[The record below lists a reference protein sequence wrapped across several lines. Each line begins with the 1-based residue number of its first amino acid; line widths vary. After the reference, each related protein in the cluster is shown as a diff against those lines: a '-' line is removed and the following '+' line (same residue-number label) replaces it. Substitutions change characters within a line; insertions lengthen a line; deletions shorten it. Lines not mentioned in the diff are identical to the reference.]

1 MNGKDIFLGLQF
13 IGDDLVEEAEVL
25 HFSAR
30 ARSNALAH
38 EKKRGAYEEK
48 TYAKSRRTLLVA
60 IVCLLALLLAG
71 CCVAYMLSLRQLTLG
86 TEKVP
91 IPESSPISESSPE
104 DSTSETQLAVF
115 SLQGIE
121 GTPNYQASQEWLAFT
136 QSYTPSAGD
145 CWDSNPAYWAYS
157 VQDQTMVDKLDE
169 ICAKYGLSVIGKP
182 WHEQVDCSKFLPLL
196 GIDSLLK
203 PDTDAA
209 LSIPAGRYFP
219 GGSFT
224 IYGTL
229 SLGEASETFTYQ
241 CVKKDVFYDVFGYTN
256 PDTVTER
263 NYTTSDGVP
272 LLFLESEQS
281 GMILANREDC
291 FLSLSITLTGS
302 VTLEQIAEC
311 FDFTISPQAPDP
323 AAADAREQTSN
334 DTINSMSGDPNI
346 CRRPTYGEYVQ
357 DVLNARERDKI
368 WYAENPEFTPPEITY
383 AFYDADGNGTQE
395 LLMLY
400 NGYICSIVGMKDGV
414 TDEGKSYY
422 LLPYEDHVFIEWP
435 GDEPNALGDY
445 WYDIFRFANNDDPV
459 FSTPK
464 ERIIVRLKKDANGN
478 WWRTSS
484 TDRYAEFDTQITEDE
499 AQAILDSYKPITLE
513 THPLSEFREP

>member
-13 IGDDLVEEAEVL
+13 VGDDLVEEAEVF

-38 EKKRGAYEEK
+38 EKKRGAFEEK

-60 IVCLLALLLAG
+60 IICLLALLLAG

-86 TEKVP
+86 TETVP

-104 DSTSETQLAVF
+104 NSASETQLTVF

-145 CWDSNPAYWAYS
+145 YWDSDPAYWAYS

-182 WHEQVDCSKFLPLL
+182 WHEQVDCNKFLPLL

-203 PDTDAA
+203 PDTDAT

-229 SLGEASETFTYQ
+229 NLGDAAEMFTYQ

-272 LLFLESEQS
+272 LLFLESDQC
-281 GMILANREDC
+281 GMILADREDC
-291 FLSLSITLTGS
+291 FLSLSFTLDGNVS
-302 VTLEQIAEC
+302 LDKIAEC
-311 FDFTISPQAPDP
+311 FDYTIQPQAPDA
-323 AAADAREQTSN
+323 AAADAREQASN
-334 DTINSMSGDPNI
+334 AEIISTQDDPNRY
-346 CRRPTYGEYVQ
+346 RRATYAEYVADLIQ
-357 DVLNARERDKI
+357 SEERGRATDPG
-368 WYAENPEFTPPEITY
+368 YTPPVWTY
-383 AFYDADGNGTQE
+383 AFYDADGNGTDE
-395 LLMLY
+395 LLIFRD
-400 NGYICSIVGMKDGV
+400 GYICSIVGMKDGV
-414 TDEGKSYY
+414 TDEGKVYD
-422 LLPYEDHVFIEWP
+422 LVPCEDRVFIDWP
-435 GDEPNALGDY
+435 IGADAGWED

-464 ERIIVRLKKDANGN
+464 ERIIVRLKKDADGN

>member
-13 IGDDLVEEAEVL
+13 VGDDLVEEAEVYQ
-25 HFSAR
+25 FSAQTSCY
-30 ARSNALAH
+30 ASAN
-38 EKKRGAYEEK
+38 EKKRGAFEEK

-71 CCVAYMLSLRQLTLG
+71 CGVAYMLSLRQLTLG
-86 TEKVP
+86 TKTVA
-91 IPESSPISESSPE
+91 IPESSPISKGKPE
-104 DSTSETQLAVF
+104 DSTSETQLTVF

-145 CWDSNPAYWAYS
+145 YWDSEPAYWAYS

-169 ICAKYGLSVIGKP
+169 ICAKYGLSIIGKP
-182 WHEQVDCSKFLPLL
+182 WHEQIDCNQFLPLL

-203 PDTDAA
+203 PDTDAM

-229 SLGEASETFTYQ
+229 NLGNAAEMFTYQ
-241 CVKKDVFYDVFGYTN
+241 CVKKDVFYDVFGYMN
-256 PDTVTER
+256 PDIVTER

-281 GMILANREDC
+281 SMILADREDC

-302 VTLEQIAEC
+302 ITLEQIAEC

-334 DTINSMSGDPNI
+334 DTISGTLDDPNI

-357 DVLNARERDKI
+357 DVLNACERDKS
-368 WYAENPEFTPPEITY
+368 WYAENPAFTPPEITY

-395 LLMLY
+395 LLMFY
-400 NGYICSIVGMKDGV
+400 DGYICSIIGMKEGV
-414 TDEGKSYY
+414 TDEGKSYH
-422 LLPYEDHVFIEWP
+422 LLPCEDHVFIEWP
-435 GDEPNALGDY
+435 AGANTLGDY

-499 AQAILDSYKPITLE
+499 AQSILTSYKPITLE

>member
-1 MNGKDIFLGLQF
+1 MTAYQLFRGLT
-13 IGDDLVEEAEVL
+13 GVDGELLAAAELVDSRKKPAPKKL
-25 HFSAR
+25 PAR
-30 ARSNALAH
+30 KIWLIAAVIA
-38 EKKRGAYEEK
+38 
-48 TYAKSRRTLLVA
+48 
-60 IVCLLALLLAG
+60 LALLLAG
-71 CCVAYMLSLRQLTLG
+71 CGIAYVLSLRQLELG
-86 TEKVP
+86 TQT
-91 IPESSPISESSPE
+91 IPLPTDASQDGTAP
-104 DSTSETQLAVF
+104 TETEVQLTVF

-136 QSYTPSAGD
+136 QSYTPSGGEY
-145 CWDSNPAYWAYS
+145 WDSDPAYWAYS

-169 ICAKYGLSVIGKP
+169 ICAKYGLKVIGKA
-182 WHEQVDCSKFLPLL
+182 WHEQVDSNKFLPLL

-203 PDTDAA
+203 PDTDAT

-229 SLGEASETFTYQ
+229 NLGDAAEMFTYQ

-256 PDTVTER
+256 PDAVTER

-272 LLFLESEQS
+272 LLFLESDQS
-281 GMILANREDC
+281 SMILADREDC
-291 FLSLSITLTGS
+291 FLSLSFTLDGN
-302 VTLEQIAEC
+302 VRLEEIAEC
-311 FDFTISPQAPDP
+311 FDFTIQPQVPEP
-323 AAADAREQTSN
+323 AAADAREQASN
-334 DTINSMSGDPNI
+334 AEISSTQDDPSRF
-346 CRRPTYGEYVQ
+346 RRAT
-357 DVLNARERDKI
+357 
-368 WYAENPEFTPPEITY
+368 YAEYIADLIQGDAWLRVDMPEYTPPVKTY
-383 AFYDADGNGTQE
+383 AFYDADGNGTDE
-395 LLMLY
+395 LLIFY
-400 NGYICSIVGMKDGV
+400 GNYICSIVGMKDGV
-414 TDEGKSYY
+414 TDEGKVYN
-422 LLPYEDHVFIEWP
+422 LVPCEDHVFIEWP

-499 AQAILDSYKPITLE
+499 AQAILNSYKPITLE

>member
-13 IGDDLVEEAEVL
+13 VGDDLVEEAEVF

-38 EKKRGAYEEK
+38 EKKRGAFEEK

-71 CCVAYMLSLRQLTLG
+71 CGVAYMLSLRQLTLG

-104 DSTSETQLAVF
+104 DSASETQLTVF

-121 GTPNYQASQEWLAFT
+121 GTPNYQASQEWLAFP
-136 QSYTPSAGD
+136 QSYTRSGGD
-145 CWDSNPAYWAYS
+145 YWDSDPAYWAYS
-157 VQDQTMVDKLDE
+157 VQDQTMVDKLDD
-169 ICAKYGLSVIGKP
+169 ICARYGLSVIGKP
-182 WHEQVDCSKFLPLL
+182 WHEQVDCNKFLPLL

-203 PDTDAA
+203 PDTDAT

-229 SLGEASETFTYQ
+229 NLGNAAEMFTYQ
-241 CVKKDVFYDVFGYTN
+241 CVKKDVFYDVFGYMN

-272 LLFLESEQS
+272 LLFLESDQS
-281 GMILANREDC
+281 GMILADREDC
-291 FLSLSITLTGS
+291 FLSLSIMLDGNVS
-302 VTLEQIAEC
+302 LDKIAEC
-311 FDFTISPQAPDP
+311 FDFTIQPQAPDP
-323 AAADAREQTSN
+323 AAADAREQASN
-334 DTINSMSGDPNI
+334 AEIISTQDDPNRY
-346 CRRPTYGEYVQ
+346 RRATYAEYVADLIQ
-357 DVLNARERDKI
+357 SEERGRATDSG
-368 WYAENPEFTPPEITY
+368 YTPPVWTY
-383 AFYDADGNGTQE
+383 AFYDADGNGTDE
-395 LLMLY
+395 LLIFRD
-400 NGYICSIVGMKDGV
+400 GYICSIVGMKDGV
-414 TDEGKSYY
+414 TDEGKVYD
-422 LLPYEDHVFIEWP
+422 LVPCEDRVFIDWP
-435 GDEPNALGDY
+435 IGADPLGDY

-464 ERIIVRLKKDANGN
+464 ERIIVRLKKKADGT

-484 TDRYAEFDTQITEDE
+484 TDRYAEYDTQITEDE
-499 AQAILDSYKPITLE
+499 AQALLNSYKPIPLE

>member
-13 IGDDLVEEAEVL
+13 VGDDLVEEAEVF

-30 ARSNALAH
+30 AKNHAAAH
-38 EKKRGAYEEK
+38 EKKRGAFEEK

-60 IVCLLALLLAG
+60 IICLLVLLLAG
-71 CCVAYMLSLRQLTLG
+71 CGIAYMLSLRQLELG
-86 TEKVP
+86 TQTVP
-91 IPESSPISESSPE
+91 LPTDASQDGTAPTE
-104 DSTSETQLAVF
+104 TETQLTVF

-136 QSYTPSAGD
+136 QSYTRSGGD
-145 CWDSNPAYWAYS
+145 YWDSDPAYWAYS

-182 WHEQVDCSKFLPLL
+182 WHEQVDCNKFLPLL

-229 SLGEASETFTYQ
+229 NLGNAAEMFTYQ

-272 LLFLESEQS
+272 LLFLESDQC
-281 GMILANREDC
+281 GMILADRENC
-291 FLSLSITLTGS
+291 FLSLSFTLDGN
-302 VTLEQIAEC
+302 VRLEEIAEC
-311 FDFTISPQAPDP
+311 FDFTIQPHAPEP
-323 AAADAREQTSN
+323 AAADAREQASN
-334 DTINSMSGDPNI
+334 TEISSTQDDPGRF
-346 CRRPTYGEYVQ
+346 RRATYAEYVADLIQ
-357 DVLNARERDKI
+357 SEERGRATDPG
-368 WYAENPEFTPPEITY
+368 YTPPVWTY
-383 AFYDADGNGTQE
+383 AFYDADGNGTDE
-395 LLMLY
+395 LLIFRD
-400 NGYICSIVGMKDGV
+400 GYICSIVGMKDGV
-414 TDEGKSYY
+414 TDEGKVYD
-422 LLPYEDHVFIEWP
+422 LVPCEDRVFIDWP
-435 GDEPNALGDY
+435 IGADAGWED

-459 FSTPK
+459 FSNPK
-464 ERIIVRLKKDANGN
+464 ERSIVRLKKDADGN

-484 TDRYAEFDTQITEDE
+484 TDHYAEFDTQITEDE

>member
-13 IGDDLVEEAEVL
+13 VGDDLVEEAEVF

-38 EKKRGAYEEK
+38 EKKRGAFEEK

-60 IVCLLALLLAG
+60 IICLLALLLAG
-71 CCVAYMLSLRQLTLG
+71 CGIAYMLSLRQLELG
-86 TEKVP
+86 TQTVP
-91 IPESSPISESSPE
+91 LPTDASQDGTAP
-104 DSTSETQLAVF
+104 TETEMQLTVF
-115 SLQGIE
+115 SLQGME

-136 QSYTPSAGD
+136 QSYTPSGGD
-145 CWDSNPAYWAYS
+145 YWDSDPAYWAYS
-157 VQDQTMVDKLDE
+157 VQDQIMVDKLNE
-169 ICAKYGLSVIGKP
+169 ICARYGLSVIGKP
-182 WHEQVDCSKFLPLL
+182 WHEQVDCNKFLPLL

-203 PDTDAA
+203 PDTDAT

-281 GMILANREDC
+281 GMILADREDC
-291 FLSLSITLTGS
+291 FLSLSIMLDGNVS
-302 VTLEQIAEC
+302 LDKIAEC
-311 FDFTISPQAPDP
+311 FDFTIQPQAPDA
-323 AAADAREQTSN
+323 AAADAREQASN
-334 DTINSMSGDPNI
+334 AEIISTQDDPNRY
-346 CRRPTYGEYVQ
+346 RRATYAEYVADLIQ
-357 DVLNARERDKI
+357 SEERGRATDPG
-368 WYAENPEFTPPEITY
+368 YTPPVWTY
-383 AFYDADGNGTQE
+383 AFYDADGNGTDE
-395 LLMLY
+395 LLIFRD
-400 NGYICSIVGMKDGV
+400 GYICSIVGMKDGV
-414 TDEGKSYY
+414 TDEGKVYD
-422 LLPYEDHVFIEWP
+422 LVPCEDRVFIDWP
-435 GDEPNALGDY
+435 IGADAGWED

-464 ERIIVRLKKDANGN
+464 ERIIVRLKKDADGN

>member
-1 MNGKDIFLGLQF
+1 MNGKDIFLGMQF
-13 IGDDLVEEAEVL
+13 VGDDLVEEAEIF
-25 HFSAR
+25 HFSTQAKSY
-30 ARSNALAH
+30 AAAY
-38 EKKRGAYEEK
+38 EKKRGAFEEK
-48 TYAKSRRTLLVA
+48 PYAKSRRTLLVA

-71 CCVAYMLSLRQLTLG
+71 CGIAYMLSLRQLELG
-86 TEKVP
+86 TQT
-91 IPESSPISESSPE
+91 IPLPTDASQDGTAP
-104 DSTSETQLAVF
+104 TETETRLTVF

-121 GTPNYQASQEWLAFT
+121 GTPNYQANQEWLAFT
-136 QSYTPSAGD
+136 QSYTPSGGD
-145 CWDSNPAYWAYS
+145 YWDSDPAYWAYS
-157 VQDQTMVDKLDE
+157 VQDQTMVDKLNE

-182 WHEQVDCSKFLPLL
+182 WHEQIDCNQFLPLL
-196 GIDSLLK
+196 GVDSLLK
-203 PDTDAA
+203 PDSAA
-209 LSIPAGRYFP
+209 SLSIPAGRYFP

-229 SLGEASETFTYQ
+229 NLGDAAEMFTYQ

-281 GMILANREDC
+281 GMILADREDC
-291 FLSLSITLTGS
+291 FLSLSITLDGNVS
-302 VTLEQIAEC
+302 LEKIAEC
-311 FDFTISPQAPDP
+311 FDFTIQPQAPDP

-334 DTINSMSGDPNI
+334 DAINSMSGDPNI

-357 DVLNARERDKI
+357 DVLNARERDKS

-400 NGYICSIVGMKDGV
+400 NGYICFIVGMKDGV
-414 TDEGKSYY
+414 TDEGKSYH
-422 LLPYEDHVFIEWP
+422 LLPYEDHVFIDWP
-435 GDEPNALGDY
+435 AGADPLGDY

-464 ERIIVRLKKDANGN
+464 ERIIVRLKKKADGT

-484 TDRYAEFDTQITEDE
+484 TDRYAEYDTQITEDE
-499 AQAILDSYKPITLE
+499 AQAILNSYKPIALE

>member
-13 IGDDLVEEAEVL
+13 VRDDLVEEAEVF
-25 HFSAR
+25 HFSAQ
-30 ARSNALAH
+30 AKSHAVAY
-38 EKKRGAYEEK
+38 EKKRGTFKEK
-48 TYAKSRRTLLVA
+48 PYAKSRRTLLVA

-71 CCVAYMLSLRQLTLG
+71 CGIAYMLSLRQLELG
-86 TEKVP
+86 TQT
-91 IPESSPISESSPE
+91 IPLPTDGSQDGTAPTE
-104 DSTSETQLAVF
+104 SETRLTVF

-121 GTPNYQASQEWLAFT
+121 GTPNYQANQEWLAFT
-136 QSYTPSAGD
+136 QSYTPSGED
-145 CWDSNPAYWAYS
+145 YWDSDPAYWAYS

-169 ICAKYGLSVIGKP
+169 ICAKYGLSIIGKP
-182 WHEQVDCSKFLPLL
+182 WHEQIDCNQFLPLL
-196 GIDSLLK
+196 GVDSLLK
-203 PDTDAA
+203 PDSAA
-209 LSIPAGRYFP
+209 SLSIPAGRYFP

-229 SLGEASETFTYQ
+229 NLGDAAEMFTYQ
-241 CVKKDVFYDVFGYTN
+241 CVKKDVFYDVFGYTD

-272 LLFLESEQS
+272 LLFLASEQG
-281 GMILANREDC
+281 GMILADRENC
-291 FLSLSITLTGS
+291 FLSLSITLTEN

-311 FDFTISPQAPDP
+311 FDFTIQPQAPDP
-323 AAADAREQTSN
+323 TAADAREQASN
-334 DTINSMSGDPNI
+334 DVINSMSGDPNI

-357 DVLNARERDKI
+357 DVLNACERDKS

-400 NGYICSIVGMKDGV
+400 NGYICFIVGMKDGV
-414 TDEGKSYY
+414 TDEGKSYH

-435 GDEPNALGDY
+435 EGADALGDY

-464 ERIIVRLKKDANGN
+464 ERIIVRLKKKADGT

-484 TDRYAEFDTQITEDE
+484 TDRYAEYDTQITEDE
-499 AQAILDSYKPITLE
+499 AQALLNSYKPITLE

>member
-13 IGDDLVEEAEVL
+13 VGDDLVEEAEVF

-30 ARSNALAH
+30 AKNHAAAH
-38 EKKRGAYEEK
+38 EKKRGAFEEK

-60 IVCLLALLLAG
+60 IICLLVLLLAG
-71 CCVAYMLSLRQLTLG
+71 CGIAYMLSLRQLELG
-86 TEKVP
+86 TQTVP
-91 IPESSPISESSPE
+91 LPTDASQDGTAPTE
-104 DSTSETQLAVF
+104 TETQLTVF

-136 QSYTPSAGD
+136 QSYTRSGGD
-145 CWDSNPAYWAYS
+145 YWDSDPAYWAYS

-182 WHEQVDCSKFLPLL
+182 WHEQVDCNKFLPLL

-229 SLGEASETFTYQ
+229 NLGNAAEMFTYQ

-272 LLFLESEQS
+272 LLFLESDQC
-281 GMILANREDC
+281 GMILADRENC
-291 FLSLSITLTGS
+291 FLSLSFTLDGN
-302 VTLEQIAEC
+302 VRLEEIAEC
-311 FDFTISPQAPDP
+311 FDFTIQPQAPEP
-323 AAADAREQTSN
+323 AAADAREQASN
-334 DTINSMSGDPNI
+334 TEISSTQDDPGRF
-346 CRRPTYGEYVQ
+346 RRATYAEYVADLIQ
-357 DVLNARERDKI
+357 SEERGRATDPG
-368 WYAENPEFTPPEITY
+368 YTPPVWTY
-383 AFYDADGNGTQE
+383 AFYDADGNGTDE
-395 LLMLY
+395 LLIFRD
-400 NGYICSIVGMKDGV
+400 GYICSIVGMKDGV
-414 TDEGKSYY
+414 TDEGKVYD
-422 LLPYEDHVFIEWP
+422 LVPCEDRVFIDWP
-435 GDEPNALGDY
+435 IGADAGWED

-459 FSTPK
+459 FSNPK
-464 ERIIVRLKKDANGN
+464 ERSIVRLKKDADGN

-484 TDRYAEFDTQITEDE
+484 TDHYAEFDTQITEDE

>member
-13 IGDDLVEEAEVL
+13 VGDDLVEEAEVF

-30 ARSNALAH
+30 AKNHAAAH
-38 EKKRGAYEEK
+38 EKKRGAFEEK

-60 IVCLLALLLAG
+60 IICLLVLLLAG
-71 CCVAYMLSLRQLTLG
+71 CGIAYMLSLRQLELG
-86 TEKVP
+86 TQTVP
-91 IPESSPISESSPE
+91 LPTDASQDGTAPTE
-104 DSTSETQLAVF
+104 TETQLTVF

-136 QSYTPSAGD
+136 QSYTRSGGD
-145 CWDSNPAYWAYS
+145 YWDSDPAYWAYS

-182 WHEQVDCSKFLPLL
+182 WHEQVDCNKFLPLL

-229 SLGEASETFTYQ
+229 NLGNAAEMFTYQ
-241 CVKKDVFYDVFGYTN
+241 CVKKDVFYDVFGYTK
-256 PDTVTER
+256 PGTVTER

-281 GMILANREDC
+281 SMILADREDC
-291 FLSLSITLTGS
+291 FLSLSFTLDGN
-302 VTLEQIAEC
+302 VRLEEIAEC
-311 FDFTISPQAPDP
+311 FDFTIQPQAPEP
-323 AAADAREQTSN
+323 AAADAREQASN
-334 DTINSMSGDPNI
+334 TEISSTQDDPGRF
-346 CRRPTYGEYVQ
+346 RRATYAEYVADLIQ
-357 DVLNARERDKI
+357 SEERGRATDPG
-368 WYAENPEFTPPEITY
+368 YTPPVWTY
-383 AFYDADGNGTQE
+383 AFYDADGNGTDE
-395 LLMLY
+395 LLIFRD
-400 NGYICSIVGMKDGV
+400 GYICSIVGMKDGV
-414 TDEGKSYY
+414 TDEGKVYD
-422 LLPYEDHVFIEWP
+422 LVPCEDRVFIDWP
-435 GDEPNALGDY
+435 IGADAGWED

-459 FSTPK
+459 FSNPK
-464 ERIIVRLKKDANGN
+464 ERSIVRLKKDADGN

-484 TDRYAEFDTQITEDE
+484 TDHYAEFDTQITEDE

>member
-13 IGDDLVEEAEVL
+13 VGDDLVEEAEVF

-30 ARSNALAH
+30 AKNHAAAH
-38 EKKRGAYEEK
+38 EKKRGAFEEK

-60 IVCLLALLLAG
+60 IICLLVLLLAG
-71 CCVAYMLSLRQLTLG
+71 CGIAYMLSLRQLELG
-86 TEKVP
+86 TQTVP
-91 IPESSPISESSPE
+91 LPTDASQDGTAPTE
-104 DSTSETQLAVF
+104 TETQLTVF

-136 QSYTPSAGD
+136 QSYTRSGGD
-145 CWDSNPAYWAYS
+145 YWDSDPAYWAYS

-182 WHEQVDCSKFLPLL
+182 WHEQVDCNKFLPLL

-229 SLGEASETFTYQ
+229 NLGNAAEMFTYQ

-272 LLFLESEQS
+272 LLFLESDQC
-281 GMILANREDC
+281 GMILADRENC
-291 FLSLSITLTGS
+291 FLSLSFTLDGN
-302 VTLEQIAEC
+302 VRLEEIAEC
-311 FDFTISPQAPDP
+311 FDFTIQPHAPEP
-323 AAADAREQTSN
+323 AAADAREQASN
-334 DTINSMSGDPNI
+334 TEISSTQDDPGRF
-346 CRRPTYGEYVQ
+346 RRATYAEYVADLIQ
-357 DVLNARERDKI
+357 SEERGRATDPG
-368 WYAENPEFTPPEITY
+368 YTPPVWTY
-383 AFYDADGNGTQE
+383 AFYDADGNGTDE
-395 LLMLY
+395 LLIFRD
-400 NGYICSIVGMKDGV
+400 GYICSIVGMKDGV
-414 TDEGKSYY
+414 TDEGKVYD
-422 LLPYEDHVFIEWP
+422 LVPCEDRVFIDWP
-435 GDEPNALGDY
+435 IGADALGDY

-459 FSTPK
+459 FSNPK
-464 ERIIVRLKKDANGN
+464 ERSIVRLKKDADGN

-484 TDRYAEFDTQITEDE
+484 TDHYAEFDTQITEDE

>member
-13 IGDDLVEEAEVL
+13 VGDDLVEEAEVF

-38 EKKRGAYEEK
+38 EKKRGAFEEK

-60 IVCLLALLLAG
+60 IICLLALLLAG
-71 CCVAYMLSLRQLTLG
+71 CGIAYMLSLRQLELG
-86 TEKVP
+86 TQTVP
-91 IPESSPISESSPE
+91 LPTDASQDGTAP
-104 DSTSETQLAVF
+104 TETEMQLTVF
-115 SLQGIE
+115 SLQGME

-136 QSYTPSAGD
+136 QSYTPSGGD
-145 CWDSNPAYWAYS
+145 YWDSDPAYWAYS
-157 VQDQTMVDKLDE
+157 VQDQIMVDKLNE
-169 ICAKYGLSVIGKP
+169 ICARYGLSVIGKP
-182 WHEQVDCSKFLPLL
+182 WHEQVDCNKFLPLL

-203 PDTDAA
+203 PDTDAT

-281 GMILANREDC
+281 GMILADREDC
-291 FLSLSITLTGS
+291 FLSLSIMLDGNVS
-302 VTLEQIAEC
+302 LDKIAEC
-311 FDFTISPQAPDP
+311 FDFTIQPQAPDA
-323 AAADAREQTSN
+323 AAADAREQASN
-334 DTINSMSGDPNI
+334 AEIISTQDDPNRY
-346 CRRPTYGEYVQ
+346 RRATYAEYVADLIQ
-357 DVLNARERDKI
+357 SEERGRATDPG
-368 WYAENPEFTPPEITY
+368 YTPPVWTY
-383 AFYDADGNGTQE
+383 AFYDADGNGTDE
-395 LLMLY
+395 LLIFRD
-400 NGYICSIVGMKDGV
+400 GYICSIVGMKDGV
-414 TDEGKSYY
+414 TDEGKVYD
-422 LLPYEDHVFIEWP
+422 LVPCEDRVFIDWP
-435 GDEPNALGDY
+435 IGADALGDY

>member
-13 IGDDLVEEAEVL
+13 VGDDLVEEAEVF

-30 ARSNALAH
+30 AKKHAAAH
-38 EKKRGAYEEK
+38 EKKRGAFEEK

-71 CCVAYMLSLRQLTLG
+71 CGIAYMLSLRQLELG
-86 TEKVP
+86 TQTVP
-91 IPESSPISESSPE
+91 LPTDASQDGTAP
-104 DSTSETQLAVF
+104 TETEMQLTVF

-136 QSYTPSAGD
+136 QSYTPSGGD
-145 CWDSNPAYWAYS
+145 YWDSDPAYWAYS

-182 WHEQVDCSKFLPLL
+182 WHEQVDCNKFLPLL

-203 PDTDAA
+203 PGTDAT

-229 SLGEASETFTYQ
+229 NLGNTAETFTYQ

-272 LLFLESEQS
+272 LLFLESDQS
-281 GMILANREDC
+281 GMILADREDS
-291 FLSLSITLTGS
+291 FLSLSFTLDGN
-302 VTLEQIAEC
+302 VRLEEIAEC
-311 FDFTISPQAPDP
+311 FDFTIQPQAPEP
-323 AAADAREQTSN
+323 AAADAREQASN
-334 DTINSMSGDPNI
+334 AEIISTQDDPNRY
-346 CRRPTYGEYVQ
+346 RRATYAEYVADLIQ
-357 DVLNARERDKI
+357 SEERGRATDPG
-368 WYAENPEFTPPEITY
+368 YTPPVWTY
-383 AFYDADGNGTQE
+383 AFYDADGNGTDE
-395 LLMLY
+395 LLIY
-400 NGYICSIVGMKDGV
+400 RDGYICSIVGMKDGV
-414 TDEGKSYY
+414 TDEGKVYD
-422 LLPYEDHVFIEWP
+422 LVPCEDRVFIDWP
-435 GDEPNALGDY
+435 IGADAGWED

>member
-1 MNGKDIFLGLQF
+1 MNGKDIFLGMQF
-13 IGDDLVEEAEVL
+13 VGDDLVEEAEVF
-25 HFSAR
+25 HFSAQ
-30 ARSNALAH
+30 AKSYAAAH
-38 EKKRGAYEEK
+38 EKKRGAFEEK
-48 TYAKSRRTLLVA
+48 TYAKSQRTLLVA

-71 CCVAYMLSLRQLTLG
+71 CGIAYMLSLRQLELG
-86 TEKVP
+86 TQT
-91 IPESSPISESSPE
+91 IPLPTDASQDGTAP
-104 DSTSETQLAVF
+104 TETETRLTVF

-136 QSYTPSAGD
+136 QSYIPSGGD
-145 CWDSNPAYWAYS
+145 YWDSDPAYWAYS
-157 VQDQTMVDKLDE
+157 VQDQTMVDKLNE

-182 WHEQVDCSKFLPLL
+182 WHEQIDCNQFLPLL
-196 GIDSLLK
+196 GVDSLLK
-203 PDTDAA
+203 PDSAA
-209 LSIPAGRYFP
+209 SLSIPAGRYFP

-229 SLGEASETFTYQ
+229 NLGDAAEMFTYQ
-241 CVKKDVFYDVFGYTN
+241 CVKKDVFYDVFGYTD

-281 GMILANREDC
+281 GMILADREDC
-291 FLSLSITLTGS
+291 FLSLSITLDGNVS
-302 VTLEQIAEC
+302 LEKIAEC
-311 FDFTISPQAPDP
+311 FDFTIQPQAPDP

-334 DTINSMSGDPNI
+334 DAINSMSGDPNI

-357 DVLNARERDKI
+357 DVLNARERDKS

-400 NGYICSIVGMKDGV
+400 NGYICFIVGMKDGV
-414 TDEGKSYY
+414 TDEGKSYH
-422 LLPYEDHVFIEWP
+422 LLPYEDHVFIDWP
-435 GDEPNALGDY
+435 AGADPLGDY

-464 ERIIVRLKKDANGN
+464 ERIIVRLKKKADGT

-484 TDRYAEFDTQITEDE
+484 TDRYAEYDTQITEDE
-499 AQAILDSYKPITLE
+499 AQAILNSYKPIALE

>member
-13 IGDDLVEEAEVL
+13 VGDDLVEEAEVF

-38 EKKRGAYEEK
+38 EKKRGAFEEK

-60 IVCLLALLLAG
+60 IICLLALLLAG

-86 TEKVP
+86 TETVP

-104 DSTSETQLAVF
+104 NSASETQLTVF

-136 QSYTPSAGD
+136 QSYTPSGGD
-145 CWDSNPAYWAYS
+145 YWDSDPAYWAYS

-169 ICAKYGLSVIGKP
+169 ICARYGLSVIGKP
-182 WHEQVDCSKFLPLL
+182 WHEQVDCNKFLPLL

-203 PDTDAA
+203 PDTDAT

-229 SLGEASETFTYQ
+229 NLGDAAEMFTYQ

-272 LLFLESEQS
+272 LLFLESDQC
-281 GMILANREDC
+281 GMILADREDC
-291 FLSLSITLTGS
+291 FLSLSFTLDGNVS
-302 VTLEQIAEC
+302 LDKIAEC
-311 FDFTISPQAPDP
+311 FDYTIQPQAPDA
-323 AAADAREQTSN
+323 AAADAREQASN
-334 DTINSMSGDPNI
+334 AEIISTQDDPNRY
-346 CRRPTYGEYVQ
+346 RRATYAEYVADLIQ
-357 DVLNARERDKI
+357 SEERGRATDPG
-368 WYAENPEFTPPEITY
+368 YTPPVWTY
-383 AFYDADGNGTQE
+383 AFYDADGNGTDE
-395 LLMLY
+395 LLIFRD
-400 NGYICSIVGMKDGV
+400 GYICSIVGMKDGV
-414 TDEGKSYY
+414 TDEGKVYD
-422 LLPYEDHVFIEWP
+422 LVPCEDRVFIDWP
-435 GDEPNALGDY
+435 IGADAGWED

-464 ERIIVRLKKDANGN
+464 ERIIVRLKKDADGN

-499 AQAILDSYKPITLE
+499 AQAILNSYKPITLE

>member
-13 IGDDLVEEAEVL
+13 VGDDLVEEAEVF

-30 ARSNALAH
+30 AKNHAAAH
-38 EKKRGAYEEK
+38 EKKRGAFEEK

-60 IVCLLALLLAG
+60 IICLLVLLLAG
-71 CCVAYMLSLRQLTLG
+71 CGIAYMLSLRQLELG
-86 TEKVP
+86 TQTVP
-91 IPESSPISESSPE
+91 LPTDASQDGTAPTE
-104 DSTSETQLAVF
+104 TETQLTVF

-136 QSYTPSAGD
+136 QSYTRSGGD
-145 CWDSNPAYWAYS
+145 YWDSDPAYWAYS

-182 WHEQVDCSKFLPLL
+182 WHEQVDCNKFLPLL

-229 SLGEASETFTYQ
+229 NLGNAAEMFTYQ

-281 GMILANREDC
+281 GMILADREDC
-291 FLSLSITLTGS
+291 FLSLSFTLDGN
-302 VTLEQIAEC
+302 VRLEEIAEC
-311 FDFTISPQAPDP
+311 FDFTIQPQAPEP
-323 AAADAREQTSN
+323 AAADAREQASN
-334 DTINSMSGDPNI
+334 TEISSTQDDPGRF
-346 CRRPTYGEYVQ
+346 RRATYAEYVADLIQ
-357 DVLNARERDKI
+357 SEERGRATDPG
-368 WYAENPEFTPPEITY
+368 YTPPVWTY
-383 AFYDADGNGTQE
+383 AFYDADGNGTDE
-395 LLMLY
+395 LLIFRD
-400 NGYICSIVGMKDGV
+400 GYICSIVGMKDGV
-414 TDEGKSYY
+414 TDEGKVYD
-422 LLPYEDHVFIEWP
+422 LVPCEDRVFIDWP
-435 GDEPNALGDY
+435 IGADAGWED

-459 FSTPK
+459 FSNPK
-464 ERIIVRLKKDANGN
+464 ERSIVRLKKDADGN

-484 TDRYAEFDTQITEDE
+484 TDHYAEFDTQITEDE

>member
-13 IGDDLVEEAEVL
+13 VGDDLVEEAEVF

-30 ARSNALAH
+30 AKNHAAAH
-38 EKKRGAYEEK
+38 EKKRGAFEEK
-48 TYAKSRRTLLVA
+48 TYAKSRHTLLVA
-60 IVCLLALLLAG
+60 IICLLALLLAG
-71 CCVAYMLSLRQLTLG
+71 CGVAYMLSLRQLTLG

-104 DSTSETQLAVF
+104 NSASETQLTVF

-145 CWDSNPAYWAYS
+145 YWDSDPAYWAYS

-182 WHEQVDCSKFLPLL
+182 WHEQVDCNKFLPLL

-203 PDTDAA
+203 PDTDAT

-229 SLGEASETFTYQ
+229 NLGDAAEMFTYQ

-272 LLFLESEQS
+272 LLFLESDQC
-281 GMILANREDC
+281 GMILADREDC
-291 FLSLSITLTGS
+291 FLSLSFTLDGNVS
-302 VTLEQIAEC
+302 LDKIAEC
-311 FDFTISPQAPDP
+311 FDFTIQPQAPDA
-323 AAADAREQTSN
+323 AAADAREQASN
-334 DTINSMSGDPNI
+334 AEIISAQDAPNI
-346 CRRPTYGEYVQ
+346 GRRATYAEYVE
-357 DVLNARERDKI
+357 DLIRGDEFHTSTD
-368 WYAENPEFTPPEITY
+368 PEYTPPVKTY
-383 AFYDADGNGTQE
+383 AFYDADGNGTDE
-395 LLMLY
+395 LLIFY
-400 NGYICSIVGMKDGV
+400 GDRIGSIVGMKDGV
-414 TDEGKSYY
+414 TDEGKSYT
-422 LLPYEDHVFIEWP
+422 LIPCEDHVFIDWP
-435 GDEPNALGDY
+435 RGPYVDGEY
-445 WYDIFRFANNDDPV
+445 WYHIFRFANNDDPV
-459 FSTPK
+459 FSNPK
-464 ERIIVRLKKDANGN
+464 ERSIVRLKKDAEGN

-484 TDRYAEFDTQITEDE
+484 TDHYADFDTRITEEE
-499 AQAILDSYKPITLE
+499 AKAILDSYTPIQLE
-513 THPLSEFREP
+513 THPLSEFKEP